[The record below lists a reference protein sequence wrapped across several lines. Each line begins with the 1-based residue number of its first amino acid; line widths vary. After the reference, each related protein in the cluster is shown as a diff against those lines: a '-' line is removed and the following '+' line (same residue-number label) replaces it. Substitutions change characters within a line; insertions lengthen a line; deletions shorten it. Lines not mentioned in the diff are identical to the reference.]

1 MEVRTSIV
9 ENFYFV
15 IEIHCTSMYICVLPQ
30 IQLLCQQI
38 VIIAMPLDH
47 IAIHIT
53 ISITIARGLE
63 WEPGPRTSK
72 ISTFI

>member
-1 MEVRTSIV
+1 MGARTSIV

-15 IEIHCTSMYICVLPQ
+15 IEIHCTSMYICVLPH
-30 IQLLCQQI
+30 IQLLCQI

-47 IAIHIT
+47 IAINIT
-53 ISITIARGLE
+53 KLITIARGLE

-72 ISTFI
+72 ISTFL